1 MRKGENETM
10 NKKALSTLLLTGAL
24 LVSANTSVFAADVP
38 TVGTGDENNSAT
50 VSVTKNFEFAE
61 GITTPDATFAFTAT
75 KVTADAP
82 DATITPI
89 TYNKGD
95 ATGNLSNGKYTISK
109 ESAINFGT
117 FPHAGMYEYN
127 VTETKGDVT
136 GVTYSTTTY
145 KLRVYVAN
153 KADGST
159 YIKTITAED
168 GDTKKDKVLFTN
180 TFVKNG
186 GSETPDSGSKA
197 LKIEKQTTGDLADK
211 TKKFTFK
218 LTLTKAATTK
228 ETTVTGKIG
237 VKEVE
242 FTYGQETEFE
252 LSDKEALVF
261 ETLPAGTRYV
271 VTEVGVKDGYVA
283 KVTVTEN
290 GVANQEKQGTDE
302 NDLSSAENGQTNLV
316 GEKEN
321 KVIFVNEFSDD
332 NVPITGII
340 ENNMPFILLIGV
352 GIAAF
357 GSLAVAKK
365 RKTAEK

>member
-1 MRKGENETM
+1 MIRKGEKERM
-10 NKKALSTLLLTGAL
+10 NKKTLSTLLLTGAL
-24 LVSANTSVFAADVP
+24 LVSANTSVFAAGVP
-38 TVGTGDENNSAT
+38 TVGTGTEDQGAT

-61 GITTPDATFAFTAT
+61 GITTPGATFAFTAK

-82 DATITPI
+82 EATITPI
-89 TYNKGD
+89 TYDKGE

-109 ESAINFGT
+109 ESVINFGT
-117 FPHAGMYEYN
+117 FPHAGMYEYD

-136 GVTYSTTTY
+136 GVTYSTTNY

-168 GDTKKDKVLFTN
+168 GNTKKDKVLFTN
-180 TFVKNG
+180 TFEKNG
-186 GSETPDSGSKA
+186 GSETGKNEA

-211 TKKFTFK
+211 TKKFSFK
-218 LTLTKAATTK
+218 LTLTKAATAKDT
-228 ETTVTGKIG
+228 EVIGKIG
-237 VKEVE
+237 TKEIR
-242 FTYGQETEFE
+242 FQYGHETEFQ
-252 LSDKEALVF
+252 LSDKETLVF
-261 ETLPAGTRYV
+261 ENLPAGTRYV
-271 VTEVGVKDGYVA
+271 VTEVGAKDGYVPTV
-283 KVTVTEN
+283 KVIEN

-321 KVIFVNEFSDD
+321 SVTFVNNFDD
-332 NVPITGII
+332 NNVPITGII

-352 GIAAF
+352 GIVAF

>member
-10 NKKALSTLLLTGAL
+10 NKKTLSTLLLTGAL

-38 TVGTGDENNSAT
+38 TVGTGTEDQGAT

-61 GITTPDATFAFTAT
+61 GITTPGATFAFTAT

-82 DATITPI
+82 DATIAPI
-89 TYNKGD
+89 TYTKGEV
-95 ATGNLSNGKYTISK
+95 TGNLSDGKYTISK
-109 ESAINFGT
+109 DSAITFGA

-127 VTETKGDVT
+127 VTETKGDVA

-153 KADGST
+153 KADGTGVYVQS
-159 YIKTITAED
+159 ITAED
-168 GDTKKDKVLFTN
+168 NGTKKDKVLFTN
-180 TFVKNG
+180 TYVKDG
-186 GSETPDSGSKA
+186 GSDDGKEA
-197 LKIEKQTTGDLADK
+197 LTIEKETTGALADQ
-211 TKKFTFK
+211 TKKFDFK
-218 LTLTKAATTK
+218 ITLTKAATT
-228 ETTVTGKIG
+228 TDNTVKGKIG
-237 VKEVE
+237 AQEIT
-242 FTYGQETEFE
+242 FTYGQETTFQ
-252 LSDKEALVF
+252 LGHKDKLVF
-261 ETLPAGTRYV
+261 EDLPAGTRYI
-271 VTEVGVKDGYVA
+271 VTEVGVEDGYVP
-283 KVTVTEN
+283 TVNVIEN
-290 GVANQEKQGTDE
+290 GVKNQEKAGTDKDDLTSAKDGE
-302 NDLSSAENGQTNLV
+302 NNNLV

-321 KVIFVNEFSDD
+321 SVTFVNKFDD
-332 NVPITGII
+332 NNVPITGII